1 MPFEEGFKIIIN
13 SNQSKKR
20 KLRLMEGKVNTTQLQ
35 TG

>member
-13 SNQSKKR
+13 SNQSKR
-20 KLRLMEGKVNTTQLQ
+20 KLRLMEGKENTTQLQ